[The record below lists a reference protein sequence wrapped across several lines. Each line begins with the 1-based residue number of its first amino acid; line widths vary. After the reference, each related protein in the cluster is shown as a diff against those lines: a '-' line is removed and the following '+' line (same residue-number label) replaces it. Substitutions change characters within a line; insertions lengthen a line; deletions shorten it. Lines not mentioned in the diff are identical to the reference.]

1 MTESAARPSTE
12 GRAAVVHVTIVA
24 HFCGH
29 SLFRSEHGLPQIHAM
44 TLTSAPTEM
53 KLKRIFIQPQ
63 LPGELAAL
71 HRMSHNLLWS
81 WMPQV
86 ANLIRDIDPELF
98 VSLNYNPVALIENLA
113 PERLRE
119 LADDKDFLKQLGEAE
134 KAFDDYLAEPGKP
147 DLPRIAYFSMEYGLH
162 ISLKLYSGGLGVLAG
177 DYLKEASDSNVDLFA
192 VGLLY
197 RYGYFNQGL
206 SMNGDQIH
214 HYPPQKF
221 TQLPVEPVRGDDG
234 NWLKVPVTIQGR
246 IVQAKVW
253 SLAIG
258 RINLYLLDT
267 DHEDN
272 SSEDRA
278 LTHQLYGGD
287 NEHRLKQE
295 ILLGIGGVRAIE
307 AMGLDPDI
315 YHLNEGHAGFLSL
328 ERLKNY
334 VDAGLSFAE
343 AREMVRASSLYT
355 THTPVPAGH
364 DHFPE
369 HLMRNYLYQYA
380 GELGIDWREFMAL
393 GRLNPEDA
401 GEDFNM
407 SKLSIR
413 LSQRVNGVSKL
424 HGKVSQEMF
433 TSLYPGYTADEVH
446 IGYVTN
452 SVHYPSWIADSMH
465 DLFSTTFGKDWVRD
479 QSNKDVWRNVHA
491 IDDRKLFETRHQ
503 LKLRLLKYVREKL
516 WVDMRRR
523 GESPRMTFD
532 VLSKIDEN
540 ALVLG
545 FARRFATYKRATL
558 LFTNRDRLRELVNRK
573 NQPVIFLFAGKAHP
587 ADQGGQDLIR
597 QIVQISKEPDFA
609 GKIIFLED
617 YNMEMAKLLTQGVD
631 IWLNTPTRPLEASGT
646 SGMKAAMNGSVN
658 FSVLDGWW
666 AEGYRPDAGWALP
679 LERTYEDQH
688 LQNELDAETM
698 YSILEDEI
706 IPTFFRR
713 NEDGISPD
721 WMSYVKQI
729 IAEVAPTFT
738 MKRMMDD
745 YYERFYLP
753 LGKSARKVRSDDM
766 QPGREYAAWKE
777 KTAERWNG
785 IETVENNSFDSVNHA
800 LPVGE
805 PFTAEVVLTTNMI
818 DAEHL
823 QLEALFYQRIDE
835 DRVEL
840 RRTSPF
846 DLISSTENTATFRI
860 ELDPR
865 LAGVYEYGFRLRPVH
880 PLMPHAQD
888 LNLVYWV

>member
-1 MTESAARPSTE
+1 
-12 GRAAVVHVTIVA
+12 
-24 HFCGH
+24 
-29 SLFRSEHGLPQIHAM
+29 
-44 TLTSAPTEM
+44 M

-63 LPGELAAL
+63 LPTQLAAL
-71 HRMSHNLLWS
+71 HRMSYNLLWS
-81 WMPQV
+81 WMPEV
-86 ANLIRDIDPELF
+86 ANLFRNIDPRLF
-98 VSLNYNPVALIENLA
+98 VALNYNPVALLENLP
-113 PERLRE
+113 PERLQE
-119 LADDKDFLKQLGEAE
+119 LAEDKSFLKRVRSAE
-134 KAFDDYLAEPGKP
+134 KAFDAYLAEARKP
-147 DLPRIAYFSMEYGLH
+147 DLPRVAYFSMEYGLH

-177 DYLKEASDSNVDLFA
+177 DYLKEASDSNVDLFG

-221 TQLPVEPVRGDDG
+221 TQLPVEPVRGEDG

-258 RINLYLLDT
+258 RIHLYLLDT

-272 SSEDRA
+272 SPDDRA

-334 VDAGLSFAE
+334 VDAGLSFPE

-380 GELGIDWREFMAL
+380 DELGIGWGEFMAL
-393 GRLNPEDA
+393 GRLDPDDA

-433 TSLYPGYTADEVH
+433 TSLYPGYTAEEVH

-452 SVHYPSWIADSMH
+452 SVHYPTWIADSIH

-479 QSNKDVWRNVHA
+479 QSNKDIWRNVHK
-491 IDDRKLFETRHQ
+491 IDDRKLFETRHE
-503 LKLRLLKYVREKL
+503 LKVRLLNYVREKL
-516 WVDMRRR
+516 QADMRRR
-523 GESPRMTFD
+523 GESPRLTFD
-532 VLSKIDEN
+532 ILSKINEK

-558 LFTNRDRLRELVNRK
+558 LFTNRDRLRQLVNRK
-573 NQPVIFLFAGKAHP
+573 DQPVIFLFAGKAHP

-646 SGMKAAMNGSVN
+646 SGMKSALNGSVN

-679 LERTYEDQH
+679 LERTYDDQY

-698 YSILEDEI
+698 YSILEDDI

-713 NEDGISPD
+713 DDSGISKD
-721 WMSYVKQI
+721 WMRYVKQI

-753 LGKSARKVRSDDM
+753 LGKSAKKVRSDDM
-766 QPGREYAAWKE
+766 QPGKDYAAWKE
-777 KTAERWNG
+777 ETAERWEG

-805 PFTAEVVLTTNMI
+805 QFTAEVVLTTNGI
-818 DAEHL
+818 EADHL
-823 QLEALFYQRIDE
+823 RLEALFYQRIDE

-846 DLISSTENTATFRI
+846 QLVGSTANTATFRI
-860 ELDPR
+860 KLDPR

>member
-1 MTESAARPSTE
+1 
-12 GRAAVVHVTIVA
+12 
-24 HFCGH
+24 
-29 SLFRSEHGLPQIHAM
+29 M
-44 TLTSAPTEM
+44 TLTQAPTEM
-53 KLKRIFIQPQ
+53 KLKRIYIQNQMPAN
-63 LPGELAAL
+63 LSAL
-71 HRMSHNLLWS
+71 TRMSHNLLWS
-81 WMPQV
+81 WMAEV
-86 ANLIRDIDPELF
+86 ADLFMSIDPKAF
-98 VSLNYNPVALIENLA
+98 VAANYNPVALLENLA
-113 PERLRE
+113 PTRLKE
-119 LADDKDFLKQLGEAE
+119 LSQDKDFLQRLEHAE
-134 KAFDDYLAEPGKP
+134 SAFDAYLAEPQQK

-206 SMNGDQIH
+206 SMNGDQLH
-214 HYPPQKF
+214 HYPAQKF
-221 TQLPVEPVRGDDG
+221 TQLPVEPVRRDDG
-234 NWLKVPVTIQGR
+234 NWLKVGVEMQGR
-246 IVQAKVW
+246 VVQAKVW

-272 SSEDRA
+272 SAEDRA

-307 AMGLDPDI
+307 AMGLNPDI

-334 VDAGLSFAE
+334 VDSGLSFPE

-364 DHFPE
+364 DHFAE
-369 HLMRNYLYQYA
+369 HLMRNYLYSYA
-380 GELGIDWREFMAL
+380 EDLGIDWHEFMAL
-393 GRLNPEDA
+393 GRLNADDA

-424 HGKVSQEMF
+424 HGTVSQEMF
-433 TSLYPGYTADEVH
+433 TELYPGYTSDEVH

-452 SVHYPSWIADSMH
+452 SVHYPTWIANSLH
-465 DLFSTTFGKDWVRD
+465 KLYSTKFPKNWVRK
-479 QSNKDVWRNVHA
+479 QSDKDVWRNIHKVDNKELA
-491 IDDRKLFETRHQ
+491 DTRHQ
-503 LKLRLLKYVREKL
+503 LKLRLLAYVKDKL
-516 WVDMRRR
+516 QVDMRRR
-523 GESPRMTFD
+523 GESPRTTFE
-532 VLSKIDEN
+532 VLSKINEH

-558 LFTNRDRLRELVNRK
+558 LFNNRDRLRKLVNRQD
-573 NQPVIFLFAGKAHP
+573 QPVIFLFAGKAHP

-646 SGMKAAMNGSVN
+646 SGMKAALNGSVN

-706 IPTFFRR
+706 VPIYFDR
-713 NEDGISPD
+713 NKDGVSER
-721 WMSYVKQI
+721 WMGYVKQI
-729 IAEVAPTFT
+729 IAEVAPYFT

-745 YYERFYLP
+745 YFERYYLP
-753 LGKSARKVRSDDM
+753 LGKSAARVRAKDM
-766 QPGREYAAWKE
+766 KPGKEYAAWKE
-777 KTAERWNG
+777 ETAEKWSG
-785 IETVENNSFDSVNHA
+785 IETVENNSFDSVNQA

-805 PFTAEVVLTTNMI
+805 DFAAEVVIDTNGI
-818 DAEHL
+818 DTEHL
-823 QLEALFYQRIDE
+823 VLEALFYQRIDE
-835 DRVEL
+835 HKIEL
-840 RRTSPF
+840 RRTQPF
-846 DLISSTENTATFRI
+846 TLASSEGNRATYQISV
-860 ELDPR
+860 DPH
-865 LAGVYEYGFRLRPVH
+865 LAGVYEYGFRLRPTH
-880 PLMPHAQD
+880 ELMPHAQD

>member
-1 MTESAARPSTE
+1 MLFPPKSPTFAASLCTCDALARPESVDD
-12 GRAAVVHVTIVA
+12 GPARI
-24 HFCGH
+24 
-29 SLFRSEHGLPQIHAM
+29 SLNYSPM
-44 TLTSAPTEM
+44 TLATAQQEM
-53 KLKRIFIQPQ
+53 KLKRIFIQNQ
-63 LPGELAAL
+63 LPEPLSGLG
-71 HRMSHNLLWS
+71 RMSRNILWS
-81 WMPQV
+81 WIPEV
-86 ANLIRDIDPELF
+86 TGLFRSLDPERF
-98 VSLNYNPVALIENLA
+98 VELNYNPVALLDDLPPA
-113 PERLRE
+113 RLQE
-119 LADDKDFLKQLGEAE
+119 LAGDQDFLKRLQQAE
-134 KAFDDYLAEPGKP
+134 KAFDAYLEETPKQG
-147 DLPRIAYFSMEYGLH
+147 LPRVAYFSMEYGLH

-177 DYLKEASDSNVDLFA
+177 DYLKEASDSNVDLFG

-206 SMNGDQIH
+206 SMNGDQLH
-214 HYPPQKF
+214 HYPAQKF
-221 TQLPVEPVRGDDG
+221 TQLPVEPVRGEDG

-246 IVQAKVW
+246 LVQAKIW

-258 RINLYLLDT
+258 RIKLYLLDT

-272 SSEDRA
+272 TADDRA
-278 LTHQLYGGD
+278 LTHMLYGGD

-307 AMGLDPDI
+307 AMGLNPDI

-334 VDAGLSFAE
+334 VDQGLSFPE

-369 HLMRNYLYQYA
+369 HLMRGYLYNYA
-380 GELGIDWREFMAL
+380 GDLGLEWRDFMAL
-393 GRLNPEDA
+393 GRLNPDDA

-424 HGKVSQEMF
+424 HGAVSQEMF
-433 TSLYPGYTADEVH
+433 TNLYPGYTAEEVH

-452 SVHYPSWIADSMH
+452 SVHYPTWIADEIH
-465 DLFSTTFGKDWVRD
+465 ELFSTEFGKDWVRD
-479 QSNKDVWRNVHA
+479 QSNKDVWRNVHK
-491 IDDRKLFETRHQ
+491 IDNRTLHQTRHA
-503 LKLRLLKYVREKL
+503 LKVRLLNYVREKL
-516 WVDMRRR
+516 KGDMRRR
-523 GESPRMTFD
+523 GESPRTTFD
-532 VLSKIDEN
+532 ILSKINER

-558 LFTNRDRLRELVNRK
+558 LFTNRDRLRELVNRRD
-573 NQPVIFLFAGKAHP
+573 QPVIFLFAGKAHP

-646 SGMKAAMNGSVN
+646 SGMKAALNGSVN

-679 LERTYEDQH
+679 LERTYDDQY

-698 YSILEDEI
+698 YSMLEDEI
-706 IPTFFRR
+706 IPIYFDRDDT
-713 NEDGISPD
+713 GISER
-721 WMSYVKQI
+721 WMTYVKQI

-745 YYERFYLP
+745 YYARYYLP
-753 LGKSARKVRSDDM
+753 LGESAQRVRAQDM
-766 QPGREYAAWKE
+766 APGKEYAAWKE
-777 KTAERWNG
+777 RTAQQWDG
-785 IETVENNSFDSVNHA
+785 IETVENNTFDTVNHA

-805 PFTAEVVLTTNMI
+805 SFSAEVVLATNGI
-818 DAEHL
+818 DADHL
-823 QLEALFYQRIDE
+823 VLEALFYQRVSEEKI
-835 DRVEL
+835 VL
-840 RRTSPF
+840 RRTQAF
-846 DLISSTENTATFRI
+846 QRTAAGEHTVTYRISI
-860 ELDPR
+860 DPN
-865 LAGVYEYGFRLRPVH
+865 LAGVYEYGFRLRPTH

-888 LNLVYWV
+888 LSLVYWV

>member
-1 MTESAARPSTE
+1 MTT
-12 GRAAVVHVTIVA
+12 TTT
-24 HFCGH
+24 
-29 SLFRSEHGLPQIHAM
+29 QQ
-44 TLTSAPTEM
+44 EM
-53 KLKRIFIQPQ
+53 KLKRIFIQNQIPA
-63 LPGELAAL
+63 ELAAL
-71 HRMSHNLLWS
+71 SRMSHNILWS

-86 ANLIRDIDPELF
+86 ADLF
-98 VSLNYNPVALIENLA
+98 LSIHPATFVELNYNPVALLEKLPPARIK
-113 PERLRE
+113 E
-119 LADDKDFLKQLGEAE
+119 LAADKDFLQRLKSAE
-134 KAFDDYLAEPGKP
+134 KAFDAYLAEPVKK
-147 DLPRIAYFSMEYGLH
+147 DLPRVAYFSMEYGLH

-214 HYPPQKF
+214 NYPPQKF

-246 IVQAKVW
+246 IVQAKIW

-258 RINLYLLDT
+258 RIKLYLLDT

-272 SSEDRA
+272 TPEDRA

-307 AMGLDPDI
+307 EMGLKPDI

-334 VDAGLSFAE
+334 VDGGLTFPE

-369 HLMRNYLYQYA
+369 HYMRNYLYNYA
-380 GELGIDWREFMAL
+380 ADLGIDWVDFMAL
-393 GRLNPEDA
+393 GRFNPDD
-401 GEDFNM
+401 GNEDFNM

-424 HGKVSQEMF
+424 HGEVSQEMF
-433 TSLYPGYTADEVH
+433 TSLFPGYTAEEVH

-452 SVHYPSWIADSMH
+452 SVHYPSWIADSIH
-465 DLFSTTFGKDWVRD
+465 ELYSTKFGKDWVRD
-479 QSNKDVWRNVHA
+479 QSNKDIWRNISK
-491 IDDRKLFETRHQ
+491 IDDRALFDTRHK
-503 LKLRLLKYVREKL
+503 LKVKLLAYVKAKL
-516 WVDMRRR
+516 QVDMRRR
-523 GESPRMTFD
+523 GESPRTTFD
-532 VLSKIDEN
+532 ILSKINDK

-558 LFTNRDRLRELVNRK
+558 LFTNRDRLRALVNRK
-573 NQPVIFLFAGKAHP
+573 DQPVIFLFAGKAHP

-597 QIVQISKEPDFA
+597 QIVQISKEPEFT

-646 SGMKAAMNGSVN
+646 SGMKATLNGTVN

-679 LERTYEDQH
+679 LERTYEDQY

-698 YSILEDEI
+698 YSILEEEI
-706 IPTFFRR
+706 IPIYFDRDDT
-713 NEDGISPD
+713 GISKR
-721 WMSYVKQI
+721 WMGYVKQN

-753 LGKSARKVRSDDM
+753 LGKSAAAVRKDDM
-766 QPGREYAAWKE
+766 KPGKEYAAWKE
-777 KTAERWNG
+777 DSAAKWEG
-785 IETVENNSFDSVNHA
+785 LETVENNSFDSVNHA

-805 PFTAEVVLTTNMI
+805 PFAAEVVIATNGI
-818 DAEHL
+818 APDHL
-823 QLEALFYQRIDE
+823 ILEALFYQRIDE
-835 DRVEL
+835 HKLQL
-840 RRTSPF
+840 RRTQPF
-846 DLISSTENTATFRI
+846 VLTAQTEGTATYRI
-860 ELDPR
+860 DVDPH
-865 LAGVYEYGFRLRPVH
+865 LAGVYEYGFRLRPTH
-880 PLMPHAQD
+880 DLMPHAQD

>member
-1 MTESAARPSTE
+1 
-12 GRAAVVHVTIVA
+12 
-24 HFCGH
+24 
-29 SLFRSEHGLPQIHAM
+29 
-44 TLTSAPTEM
+44 M

-63 LPGELAAL
+63 IPAKLSGLT
-71 HRMSHNLLWS
+71 RMSHNILWS

-86 ANLIRDIDPELF
+86 SELFASIDPAAF
-98 VSLNYNPVALIENLA
+98 VEHNYNPVALLENL
-113 PERLRE
+113 PPQRLRE
-119 LADDKDFLKQLGEAE
+119 LENDDAFLQRLAAAE
-134 KAFDDYLAEPGKP
+134 KAFDAYLAEPMKEG
-147 DLPRIAYFSMEYGLH
+147 LPRVAYFSMEYGLH

-177 DYLKEASDSNVDLFA
+177 DYLKEASDSNVDLFG

-206 SMNGDQIH
+206 SINGDQLH
-214 HYPPQKF
+214 HYPAQKF
-221 TQLPVEPVRGDDG
+221 TQLPVEPVRREDG
-234 NWLKVPVTIQGR
+234 NWLKVSVGIKGR
-246 IVQAKVW
+246 MVQAKVW

-258 RINLYLLDT
+258 RIKLFLLDT

-272 SSEDRA
+272 NPEDRA

-307 AMGLDPDI
+307 EMGLAPDI

-334 VDAGLSFAE
+334 VGSGLTFPE

-369 HLMRNYLYQYA
+369 YLMRDYLYNYA
-380 GELGIDWREFMAL
+380 SDLGIEWQDFMAL
-393 GRLNPEDA
+393 GRFNPHNE

-413 LSQRVNGVSKL
+413 LSQRVNGVSEL
-424 HGKVSQEMF
+424 HGRVSQEMF
-433 TSLYPGYTADEVH
+433 TELYPGYTAEEVH

-452 SVHYPSWIADSMH
+452 SVHYPTWIADSMH
-465 DLFSTTFGKDWVRD
+465 ELFSTEFGKDWVRD
-479 QSNKDVWRNVHA
+479 QSNKDIWRNVHK
-491 IDDRKLFETRHQ
+491 IDDKVLFDTRHQ
-503 LKLRLLKYVREKL
+503 LKTRLLNYVREKL
-516 WVDMRRR
+516 KRDMLRR
-523 GESPRMTFD
+523 GESPRTSFE
-532 VLSKIDEN
+532 VLSKINEN

-573 NQPVIFLFAGKAHP
+573 DQPVIFLFAGKAHP

-597 QIVQISKEPDFA
+597 QIVHISKEPEFA

-646 SGMKAAMNGSVN
+646 SGMKAALNGSVN

-698 YSILEDEI
+698 YRILEEEI
-706 IPTFFRR
+706 IPLYYERDAT
-713 NEDGISPD
+713 GISKR

-753 LGKSARKVRSDDM
+753 LGKSAAAVRAHDGQEGKD
-766 QPGREYAAWKE
+766 YAAWKE
-777 KTAERWNG
+777 RTAKKWSG
-785 IETVENNSFDSVNHA
+785 LETVKSDSLDTINYA
-800 LPVGE
+800 LPVGDN
-805 PFTAEVVLTTNMI
+805 FRAEVTLYTNGI
-818 DAEHL
+818 AADHL
-823 QLEALFYQRIDE
+823 LLEALFYQRIDE
-835 DRVEL
+835 HKIEL
-840 RRTSPF
+840 RRTETF
-846 DLISSTENTATFRI
+846 ERVSSDANTATFR
-860 ELDPR
+860 LNVDPH
-865 LAGVYEYGFRLRPVH
+865 LAGVYEFGFRLRPVH
-880 PLMPHAQD
+880 PMMPHAQD